1 MHFAERCA
9 LLAGARRVVVHELP
23 PRVGRAGLE
32 GIAVAHGLF
41 WGRRG
46 ENARIARE
54 LHRTDIGEPSAV
66 TGEQIYYLS
75 FGDLYPSFN
84 ISSISFGLSDRSEF

>member
-66 TGEQIYYLS
+66 TGEQIYYILRR
-75 FGDLYPSFN
+75 
-84 ISSISFGLSDRSEF
+84 SISEF